1 MARGPL
7 RTIGRDVCFCHWP
20 IDPDE
25 LRPRVPD
32 ALSIDAF
39 DGRAWVSAL
48 AIRDVRAT
56 ARGVPAERSG
66 PGLIVRTYVAHGDD
80 RGVFF
85 LALDTED
92 RPGTVVGGRVLGL
105 PISRT
110 RIDAERRRN
119 AFMFRSRRRGL
130 GNPASTTR
138 FRARY
143 RPTGPTFRPEPGSL
157 EAFLTD
163 RSRFFVASDRRSRGR
178 RSGGRRSGK
187 EKLRV
192 GEIARTDWRLRD
204 VNATVEAGGLFGAV
218 GLDAPSAEPHC
229 YYSEGFRI
237 DTGRPRP
244 IERSDYR
251 SSV

>member
-7 RTIGRDVCFCHWP
+7 RTVGRDVCFCHWP
-20 IDPDE
+20 IDPDV
-25 LRPRVPD
+25 LRSQVPD
-32 ALSIDAF
+32 ALSVDTF
-39 DGRAWVSAL
+39 DRRAWISAL

-66 PGLIVRTYVAHGDD
+66 PQLVVRTYVSYGDD

-85 LALDTED
+85 LDIHTND
-92 RPGTVVGGRVLGL
+92 RLGRAVGERLLGL

-119 AFMFRSRRRGL
+119 AFSFRSRRRGFARSVS
-130 GNPASTTR
+130 PTR
-138 FRARY
+138 FRVRY
-143 RPTGPTFRPEPGSL
+143 RPTGPNFQPESGSL

-163 RSRFFVASDRRSRGR
+163 RSQFFVRSDRRSGDR
-178 RSGGRRSGK
+178 RSEKRQSEDSG
-187 EKLRV
+187 LRV
-192 GEIARTDWRLRD
+192 GEISRTDWQLRD
-204 VNATVEAGGLFGAV
+204 VNATVEAGGLFKQI

-237 DTGRPRP
+237 DTGQPRP
-244 IERSDYR
+244 IEGSAYR
-251 SSV
+251 NSV

>member
-20 IDPDE
+20 IDPDV

-32 ALSIDAF
+32 ALSIDTF

-48 AIRDVRAT
+48 AIRNVRAT
-56 ARGVPAERSG
+56 ARGVPAKRSG
-66 PGLIVRTYVAHGDD
+66 PGLIVRTYVTHGDD

-85 LALDTED
+85 LAVDADD
-92 RPGTVVGGRVLGL
+92 RPGTFVGGRVLGL

-119 AFMFRSRRRGL
+119 TFTFRSRRRGV
-130 GNPASTTR
+130 GYSASPTR

-143 RPTGPTFRPEPGSL
+143 RPIGASFRPEPGSL

-163 RSRFFVASDRRSRGR
+163 RSRFFVASDRRSQGR
-178 RSGGRRSGK
+178 RSGERRSGK
-187 EKLRV
+187 ERLRV
-192 GEIARTDWRLRD
+192 GEISRTDWRLREAR
-204 VNATVEAGGLFGAV
+204 ATVEAGGLFGES

-244 IERSDYR
+244 IERSAYR
-251 SSV
+251 NSV

>member
-7 RTIGRDVCFCHWP
+7 RTTGRDVLFSHWP
-20 IDPDE
+20 IDPDA
-25 LRPRVPD
+25 LRSQVPD
-32 ALSIDAF
+32 ALSIDTF

-48 AIRDVRAT
+48 AIRNVRAT
-56 ARGVPAERSG
+56 VRGVPAERSG
-66 PGLIVRTYVAHGDD
+66 PGLIVRTYVARGDD

-85 LALDTED
+85 LAVDADD
-92 RPGTVVGGRVLGL
+92 RLGTLVGGHALGL

-110 RIDAERRRN
+110 RIDGERRRGVYT
-119 AFMFRSRRRGL
+119 FHSGRSSVGGR
-130 GNPASTTR
+130 SR

-143 RPTGPTFRPEPGSL
+143 RPTSPTFRPEPGSL

-178 RSGGRRSGK
+178 RSGARRSEGDG
-187 EKLRV
+187 LRV
-192 GEIARTDWRLRD
+192 GEISRTDWRLRE
-204 VNATVEAGGLFGAV
+204 VTASVAAGGLFEALGI
-218 GLDAPSAEPHC
+218 DAPSAEPRC

-244 IERSDYR
+244 IERSAYR
-251 SSV
+251 NSV

>member
-1 MARGPL
+1 
-7 RTIGRDVCFCHWP
+7 VYFCHWP
-20 IDPDE
+20 IDPE
-25 LRPRVPD
+25 ALRVRVPE
-32 ALSIDAF
+32 ALAIDTF
-39 DGRAWVSAL
+39 DGRAWISAL
-48 AIRDVRAT
+48 AIRNVRAT

-66 PGLIVRTYVAHGDD
+66 PGLIVRTYVTRGDD

-85 LALDTED
+85 LAADADD
-92 RPGTVVGGRVLGL
+92 RLGTFVGGRVLGL

-110 RIDAERRRN
+110 RIDAERRRGTLE
-119 AFMFRSRRRGL
+119 FRSRRREL

-143 RPTGPTFRPEPGSL
+143 RPTGPSFRPEPGSL

-163 RSRFFVASDRRSRGR
+163 RSRFFVASGRRSPGR
-178 RSGGRRSGK
+178 RSGERRSESDG
-187 EKLRV
+187 LRV
-192 GEIARTDWRLRD
+192 GEIARTTWRLRE
-204 VNATVEAGGLFGAV
+204 VRATVEAGGLFGEI

-244 IERSDYR
+244 IERSTYR
-251 SSV
+251 NSV